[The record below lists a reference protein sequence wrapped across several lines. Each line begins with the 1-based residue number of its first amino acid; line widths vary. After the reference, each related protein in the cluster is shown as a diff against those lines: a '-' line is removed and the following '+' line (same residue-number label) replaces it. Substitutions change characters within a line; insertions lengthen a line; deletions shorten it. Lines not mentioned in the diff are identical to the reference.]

1 MNKYRIYRL
10 LKQHIK
16 LGERR
21 NPMFERN
28 RSAKYIIYGMVAF
41 WAIYLVV
48 IGVEL
53 FFVARSSDD
62 MTGYELIGGMIPFI
76 LSLDFLIRF
85 MMTQTPSQMVKPY
98 ALLPLPKFACI
109 DCFLINTITNNY
121 NLFWFF
127 LFVPF
132 GFLSIFFTEGF
143 FSFIGFL
150 VGWWLLMLINSQWY
164 LLARTLI
171 NQKMSWWLLPAVIY
185 AGIYSP
191 WYLGG
196 KHAFSHFMDLY
207 ANISTGFTVGKPLY
221 YIASMTLLI
230 VLFFI
235 NRKIQYKLIYIE
247 LSKVEQVKMKTV
259 SEFNYFDRFGEIG
272 QYMKLEI
279 KSIMRCKTIR
289 TRFIQS
295 ICIVL
300 LFSAILSFSDV
311 YDNSFMINF
320 ICIYNFAVF
329 GSMMLAQIMG
339 AEGNYI
345 DGLMIHKENIL
356 SLLRAKYFLNCM
368 VMILPLVLMI
378 PTIITGK
385 VTILMAFTY
394 MFMTTGPI
402 YFCFFQLAIYNKQ
415 TISLNDKMMGKS
427 GSNSLVQTVIV
438 MGAFF
443 VPIMLYYTLTALC
456 GSKLGLTIMM
466 LIGIVVT
473 LTNSIWIRNIYKR
486 LMVRRYENMEGF
498 RASR

>member
-1 MNKYRIYRL
+1 MNRYQLYRL

-16 LGERR
+16 MGERR

-41 WAIYLVV
+41 WALYLVV
-48 IGVEL
+48 IGVEF
-53 FFVARSSDD
+53 FFVAKSSDD
-62 MTGYELIGGMIPFI
+62 VTGYELIGGMMPFI
-76 LSLDFLIRF
+76 LSIDFLIRF
-85 MMTQTPSQMVKPY
+85 MMTQTPCQMVKPY
-98 ALLPLPKFACI
+98 ALLPLPKFSCI
-109 DCFLINTITNNY
+109 DCFLINTITNSY

-127 LFVPF
+127 LYVPF

-143 FSFIGFL
+143 FSFLGFL
-150 VGWWLLMLINSQWY
+150 IGWWLLMLINSQWY
-164 LLARTLI
+164 LLARTLV
-171 NQKMSWWLLPAVIY
+171 NRKMSWWALPAVVY
-185 AGIYSP
+185 AAIYSP

-196 KHAFSHFMDLY
+196 RHAFDHFLDLY
-207 ANISTGFTVGKPLY
+207 ASISTGFTMGNPLY
-221 YIASMTLLI
+221 FLASIALI
-230 VLFFI
+230 AALYFI
-235 NRKIQYKLIYIE
+235 NRRMQYRLIYEE
-247 LSKVEQVKMKTV
+247 LSKVEQVKLKKV

-295 ICIVL
+295 VCIVV

-311 YDNSFMINF
+311 YDNQFMTNF

-329 GSMMLAQIMG
+329 GSMMLSQIMG
-339 AEGNYI
+339 AEGNYM

-368 VMILPLVLMI
+368 VMVLPMILMI

-385 VTILMAFTY
+385 VNILMAFTY
-394 MFMTTGPI
+394 MMMTTGPI

-427 GSNSLVQTVIV
+427 GSNNMVQTVIV

-443 VPIMLYYTLTALC
+443 VPIMLYFLLTALL
-456 GSKLGLTIMM
+456 GVNEGLTTMAF
-466 LIGIVVT
+466 IGIAFT
-473 LTNSIWIRNIYKR
+473 LTNSIWLRNIYKR
-486 LMVRRYENMEGF
+486 QMQRRYENMEGF